1 MSKREEKIDKMNEYN
16 DWIHN
21 NRFIFKT
28 PIYIISVLFL
38 AIFIFDVPE
47 DTVFNLIT
55 QFIGI
60 VSFLLAIISIV
71 IGSALSL
78 LPQIKNSQFDKDYG
92 ISPILAT
99 EFTAIVVQSM
109 VCLFLFFISLVLYQI
124 LQTFSQEFSVW
135 KLQIHISAISL
146 IFIFMGIR
154 IFENLLVIRVIP
166 LTTALSRFIGY
177 TEEEFNKRYKQKKD
191 EGKL

>member
-1 MSKREEKIDKMNEYN
+1 MTNIIITNLVVVTNIINFPMTNVIDVMQIPTSRW
-16 DWIHN
+16 D
-21 NRFIFKT
+21 
-28 PIYIISVLFL
+28 IISAL
-38 AIFIFDVPE
+38 
-47 DTVFNLIT
+47 
-55 QFIGI
+55 
-60 VSFLLAIISIV
+60 
-71 IGSALSL
+71 GS
-78 LPQIKNSQFDKDYG
+78 
-92 ISPILAT
+92 ILA
-99 EFTAIVVQSM
+99 AIVVQSM